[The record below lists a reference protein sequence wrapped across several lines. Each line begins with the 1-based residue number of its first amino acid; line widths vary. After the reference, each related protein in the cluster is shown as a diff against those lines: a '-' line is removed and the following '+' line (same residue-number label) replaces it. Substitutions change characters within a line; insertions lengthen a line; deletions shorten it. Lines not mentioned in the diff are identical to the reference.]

1 MLSIQP
7 KHIASSTASIYQNVL
22 SFCGLPRFTITQH
35 SHKINKDKDKDAK
48 PSDIKI
54 GSTFGIGDFIVLG
67 ENAGKDANGD
77 FNINEYEKDVR
88 HEYGH
93 TKQYDNMGPVKF
105 IKDVAIPSMRG
116 YTKSSK
122 GEKINYYAQPW
133 ERGADINGKV
143 DRGKE
148 YAGLEG
154 IGTSQDDSSYYVK
167 LKKFK
172 QKILKFLDELNE

>member
-1 MLSIQP
+1 MDGINN
-7 KHIASSTASIYQNVL
+7 NVL
-22 SFCGLPRFTITQH
+22 SVVNDTID
-35 SHKINKDKDKDAK
+35 KINKDKDKDAK

-122 GEKINYYAQPW
+122 GEKSIIM
-133 ERGADINGKV
+133 RSH
-143 DRGKE
+143 GKE
-148 YAGLEG
+148 AQ
-154 IGTSQDDSSYYVK
+154 I
-167 LKKFK
+167 
-172 QKILKFLDELNE
+172 

>member
-154 IGTSQDDSSYYVK
+154 IGTSQDDSSYYV
-167 LKKFK
+167 
-172 QKILKFLDELNE
+172 

>member
-1 MLSIQP
+1 MST
-7 KHIASSTASIYQNVL
+7 KRMSSTNTDTL
-22 SFCGLPRFTITQH
+22 SNTTI
-35 SHKINKDKDKDAK
+35 
-48 PSDIKI
+48 
-54 GSTFGIGDFIVLG
+54 F
-67 ENAGKDANGD
+67 
-77 FNINEYEKDVR
+77 
-88 HEYGH
+88 
-93 TKQYDNMGPVKF
+93 
-105 IKDVAIPSMRG
+105 AIPSMRG

-133 ERGADINGKV
+133 ERGADINGEV